1 MTTAQPCGV
10 CRQVMMEFCDPG
22 EFTIILAKDEG
33 DYQAHM
39 LAELL
44 PLGFGPGKP
53 KKTDR

>member
-1 MTTAQPCGV
+1 
-10 CRQVMMEFCDPG
+10 MMEFCEPG

-44 PLGFGPGKP
+44 PLGFGPGNL
-53 KKTDR
+53 KKQTDDDLVD